1 VYPKKLFPT
10 AAEKMSVEGHRSFLG
25 RFIVTSLAASAVELG
40 YFFASSKN
48 FSVEISGS
56 G

>member
-1 VYPKKLFPT
+1 
-10 AAEKMSVEGHRSFLG
+10 MSVEGHRSFLG
-25 RFIVTSLAASAVELG
+25 AFIVISSAVSAIELG

-48 FSVEISGS
+48 FSVEISAS